1 MKLLNI
7 IKILLQNFRKK
18 MRITIRN
25 PHTGE
30 ELWYIFISPL
40 NVCIAFLTLILIT
53 FIAVI
58 LTIIYTPI
66 LDMIPGYPGNKS
78 RELLIKNL
86 IRLDSIEQQIQTW
99 DIYRNNIALIMEGK
113 TPMSISASKNIDS
126 IGTGQKENI
135 PTSAEDSIFRQQMQ
149 NDLATAAANQ
159 RNNVRS
165 FELYSPVTGV
175 VARRFNLQEN
185 FRGIEVSVAGKEPVV
200 AVTDGAVLLNIWTP
214 EEGYVLQIQHGGN
227 MISTYKHLSGTIRN
241 TGDRVKAGE
250 IIGYVG
256 SDDND
261 GSNFVSLYFELWN
274 NGTAV
279 DPEEFILF

>member
-7 IKILLQNFRKK
+7 IKILLRNFRKK
-18 MRITIRN
+18 MRIGIRN

-40 NVCIAFLTLILIT
+40 NVCVAFLTLILIT
-53 FIAVI
+53 FVAVI
-58 LTIIYTPI
+58 MTIIYTPI

-99 DIYRNNIALIMEGK
+99 ETYRHNIGLIMEGK
-113 TPMSISASKNIDS
+113 TPISVTASKNADS
-126 IGTGQKENI
+126 IGSGQRENL
-135 PTSAEDSIFRQQMQ
+135 PASAADSAFRQQMR
-149 NDLATAAANQ
+149 NDLALAASAQ
-159 RNNVRS
+159 RNNVRT

-175 VARRFNLQEN
+175 VARRFDLSKN
-185 FRGIEVSVAGKEPVV
+185 FRGIEVSVAGREPVA
-200 AVTDGAVLLNIWTP
+200 AVTDGAVLLNLWTP
-214 EEGYVLQIQHGGN
+214 EEGYVMQIQHGGN
-227 MISTYKHLSGTIRN
+227 MISTYKHLSGTMRN

-256 SDDND
+256 NEENESGD
-261 GSNFVSLYFELWN
+261 FASLYFELWN
-274 NGTAV
+274 NGSAV